1 MTLSELGG
9 TPLHEAAASGGA
21 EIIRL
26 FLDHKVNPAVVSKQG
41 VTALDIAKQYKNQ
54 PAIDE
59 LSK

>member
-1 MTLSELGG
+1 
-9 TPLHEAAASGGA
+9 
-21 EIIRL
+21 
-26 FLDHKVNPAVVSKQG
+26 VNPAVVSKQG